1 MLYYLIYKKAD
12 SKEIPIIKYTFS
24 SKSQLDNFDERIWK
38 FLLSNVEKY
47 LEEEMID
54 FYIGLVDQDCTKEL
68 SDDLTIKELKTLK
81 KVDLSEFIDFLEGS
95 DENSSVDSY
104 YLVSDES
111 REYKMLNK
119 MKLLKKDKKVE
130 IIDIE

>member
-1 MLYYLIYKKAD
+1 MLYYLIYKKVD
-12 SKEIPIIKYTFS
+12 SKEVPIVKYTFS
-24 SKSQLDNFDERIWK
+24 SKSELENFDETIWK

-54 FYIGLVDQDCTKEL
+54 FYVGLVDQDCTKE
-68 SDDLTIKELKTLK
+68 SSEDLTIKELKTLK

-104 YLVSDES
+104 YLVSEES